1 MTKIVIVTNK
11 GNINLNLFDED
22 APMTVASFLFL
33 ANQGFYN
40 GIIFHR
46 VIADFMIQCGDPLG
60 KGHGGPKNKGI
71 NAFPYKG
78 QEISYPFPDEFQSGK
93 KFDKPGLLAMANA
106 GVIMIKQLF
115 PKSSKVTKS

>member
-11 GNINLNLFDED
+11 GEINLNLFDDD

-33 ANQGFYN
+33 SNQGFYN

-60 KGHGGPKNKGI
+60 KGYGGPKNKGI
-71 NAFPYKG
+71 NAFPG
-78 QEISYPFPDEFQSGK
+78 RPS
-93 KFDKPGLLAMANA
+93 
-106 GVIMIKQLF
+106 F
-115 PKSSKVTKS
+115 PKNLSALTINLERRPISSSNAKSK